1 MANPVVLPDGNSYDL
16 SDYNQRVQARQ
27 NNPAYTI
34 DDSSYLLRGSG
45 GAPSSDPARGGNG
58 NDGGTGTG
66 RQVAPAIEGGAG
78 TASPSGYSGAPMPA
92 ATQASLAQVVSAA
105 ANNLIPA
112 GPGGANIGLVA
123 QLTAQGTPLQQAV
136 QSIMGGLQ
144 QVVGPRPATFLAPAA
159 TGPSG
164 RGPGVPSTLGGPV
177 IGAQSS
183 NKGLLLLGAA
193 ALIGLSVLR
202 RR

>member
-1 MANPVVLPDGNSYDL
+1 MANSVTLPDGSTYDL
-16 SDYNQRVQARQ
+16 SDPNQRIQARV
-27 NNPAYTI
+27 NNPAYVV
-34 DDSSYLLRGSG
+34 DDSGYLLRGSG
-45 GAPSSDPARGGNG
+45 GAPSSDPSRGGNG

-78 TASPSGYSGAPMPA
+78 TASPGGYSGTPMPV
-92 ATQASLAQVVSAA
+92 ATQTSLAQVVSAA

-136 QSIMGGLQ
+136 QSVMSGLQ
-144 QVVGPRPATFLAPAA
+144 QIVGPRPATFLAPAA
-159 TGPSG
+159 TGAGG

-177 IGAQSS
+177 IGAQGS
-183 NKGLLLLGAA
+183 NQGLLLLGAA
-193 ALIGLSVLR
+193 ALIGLAVLR
-202 RR
+202 R